1 MKKPKIRFPQ
11 FTYEW
16 NEKPFGYYLEEV
28 KDRTKI
34 ENEDTLLSSA
44 IEGMFLNSELFG
56 HQRGSSNIGYKKI
69 KKEMLILSAQN
80 LHLGNANVNLRF
92 DSGMVSPAYNTYKIL
107 NCNPRFLAYWVK
119 RDATNTFFYN
129 ATTVGAS
136 VCRRNVDWKMLYA
149 SPVFFPSLEEQEKIA
164 DFFETI
170 DAKINT
176 QNKIIDD
183 WKQQKKGLIEKL
195 FSQEVRFKK
204 DDGTNFVSWNE
215 KKIDEFARC
224 FAGATPS
231 TKVAEYWEDG
241 SIPWMSSGE
250 VNNKQIYYTEK
261 KISQLGYDKCSTK
274 MVKPNTVVMALAGQG
289 KTRGTVAI
297 TRIPLCTNQS
307 LCAIETDDTIY
318 DDYLYCYLGTQYDNL
333 RKISSGDGAR
343 GGLNLQLVGNFMVPI
358 PCIEEQKKIA
368 DYIMLLDEKISKE
381 EQVYNDLVE
390 LKKGLLQKM
399 FV

>member
-1 MKKPKIRFPQ
+1 MIQPKLRFPQ
-11 FTYEW
+11 YSDEW
-16 NEKPFGYYLEEV
+16 QEKEFGYYLEEI
-28 KDRTKI
+28 KEKTKE
-34 ENEDTLLSSA
+34 ENEATLLSSA

-69 KKEMLILSAQN
+69 KKGMLILSAQN

-92 DSGMVSPAYNTYKIL
+92 ESGMVSPAYNTYKIH
-107 NCNPRFLAYWVK
+107 NCSERFMAYWIK
-119 RDATNTFFYN
+119 REATNTFFYN

-149 SPVFFPSLEEQEKIA
+149 SSVYFPSIEEQEKIA
-164 DFFETI
+164 DFFETL
-170 DAKINT
+170 DQKIKT
-176 QNKIIDD
+176 QKSIVED
-183 WKQQKKGLIEKL
+183 WQLQKKGLMQKL
-195 FSQEVRFKK
+195 FSQEVRFKAT
-204 DDGTNFVSWNE
+204 DGSDYPDWKE
-215 KKIDEFARC
+215 QRIDEFAKC

-231 TKVAEYWEDG
+231 TKVEEYWSDG
-241 SIPWMSSGE
+241 TIPWMSSGE
-250 VNNKQIYYTEK
+250 VNNKQIYSTEK

-289 KTRGTVAI
+289 KTRGMVAI
-297 TRIPLCTNQS
+297 TRTELCTNQS

-343 GGLNLQLVGNFMVPI
+343 GGLNLQLVGGFVVPV
-358 PCIEEQKKIA
+358 PCLEEQHKIA
-368 DYIMLLDEKISKE
+368 DYIVLLDEKIAKE
-381 EQVYNDLVE
+381 QQIYEDLIS